1 MEQSNFSKIVN
12 VLRIAYPYYFKD
24 MEKESTIMFNQLY
37 YSKLKKYDYI
47 VVSSAINKII
57 EKSEFMPTIAE
68 ILTECDKETRRLYKI
83 KIDKMY
89 ANGFFKTD
97 QEYGKALQWLF
108 EDKPIIPNWLLEEI
122 NGYEEKLLI
131 SKKINKNAKHIDK
144 N

>member
-1 MEQSNFSKIVN
+1 MEQLNFSKIVN

-37 YSKLKKYDYI
+37 YSKLKKYDYV

-68 ILTECDKETRRLYKI
+68 ILTECDKETRKLYKL

-108 EDKPIIPNWLLEEI
+108 EDKPIVPNWLLEEI

-131 SKKINKNAKHIDK
+131 SKKQIKI
-144 N
+144 

>member
-1 MEQSNFSKIVN
+1 MEQSNFSKLVN
-12 VLRIAYPYYFKD
+12 ILRIAYPYYFKD

-37 YSKLKKYDYI
+37 YSKLKRYDYV
-47 VVSSAINKII
+47 VVSSTINKII

-89 ANGFFKTD
+89 TNGFFKTD

-108 EDKPIIPNWLLEEI
+108 EDKPIVPNWLLEEI

-131 SKKINKNAKHIDK
+131 SKKNK
-144 N
+144 

>member
-12 VLRIAYPYYFKD
+12 ILRIAYPYYFKD

-37 YSKLKKYDYI
+37 YSKLKRYDYV

-89 ANGFFKTD
+89 TNGFFKTD

-108 EDKPIIPNWLLEEI
+108 EDKPIVPNWLLEEI

-131 SKKINKNAKHIDK
+131 SKKNK
-144 N
+144 

>member
-37 YSKLKKYDYI
+37 YSKLKKYDYV

-122 NGYEEKLLI
+122 NGYEEKLLM
-131 SKKINKNAKHIDK
+131 SKKQIKI
-144 N
+144 

>member
-37 YSKLKKYDYI
+37 YSKLKKYDYV

-89 ANGFFKTD
+89 KNGFFKTD

-131 SKKINKNAKHIDK
+131 SKNK
-144 N
+144 

>member
-108 EDKPIIPNWLLEEI
+108 EDKPIVPNWLLEEI

-131 SKKINKNAKHIDK
+131 SKNK
-144 N
+144 

>member
-1 MEQSNFSKIVN
+1 MEQLNFSKIVN
-12 VLRIAYPYYFKD
+12 ILRIVYPYYFKD

-37 YSKLKKYDYI
+37 YSKLKKYDYV

-131 SKKINKNAKHIDK
+131 SKKINKNAKHS
-144 N
+144 

>member
-37 YSKLKKYDYI
+37 YSKLKRYDYV
-47 VVSSAINKII
+47 VVSNAINNII
-57 EKSEFMPTIAE
+57 ENSEFMPTIAE
-68 ILTECDKETRRLYKI
+68 IMAECDKETRKLYKI

-89 ANGFFKTD
+89 SNGYFKTD

-108 EDKPIIPNWLLEEI
+108 EDKPIIPSWLLEEI
-122 NGYEEKLLI
+122 KGYEEKLLT
-131 SKKINKNAKHIDK
+131 SKIK
-144 N
+144 

>member
-131 SKKINKNAKHIDK
+131 SKKQIKM
-144 N
+144 

>member
-37 YSKLKKYDYI
+37 YSKLKKYDYV

-108 EDKPIIPNWLLEEI
+108 EDKPIVPNWLLEEI

-131 SKKINKNAKHIDK
+131 SKKQIKM
-144 N
+144 

>member
-1 MEQSNFSKIVN
+1 MEQLNFSKIVN

-89 ANGFFKTD
+89 ANGYFKTD

-108 EDKPIIPNWLLEEI
+108 EDKPIVPNWLLEEI
-122 NGYEEKLLI
+122 NVYEEKLLT
-131 SKKINKNAKHIDK
+131 SKNK
-144 N
+144 

>member
-37 YSKLKKYDYI
+37 YSKLKRYDYV

-68 ILTECDKETRRLYKI
+68 IITECDKETRRLYKI

-89 ANGFFKTD
+89 ANGYFKTD

-122 NGYEEKLLI
+122 NGYEEKLLM
-131 SKKINKNAKHIDK
+131 SKKQIKM
-144 N
+144 

>member
-37 YSKLKKYDYI
+37 YSKLKKYDYV

-131 SKKINKNAKHIDK
+131 SKKNK
-144 N
+144 

>member
-37 YSKLKKYDYI
+37 YSKLKKYDYV

-108 EDKPIIPNWLLEEI
+108 EDKPIIPSWLLEEI
-122 NGYEEKLLI
+122 NGYEEKLLM
-131 SKKINKNAKHIDK
+131 SKKQIKM
-144 N
+144 

>member
-1 MEQSNFSKIVN
+1 MEQLNFSKIVN

-37 YSKLKKYDYI
+37 YSKLKRYDYV
-47 VVSSAINKII
+47 VVSSVINKII

-68 ILTECDKETRRLYKI
+68 ILTECDKETRRLYKT

-89 ANGFFKTD
+89 ENGFFKTD

-131 SKKINKNAKHIDK
+131 SKKQIKM
-144 N
+144 

>member
-37 YSKLKKYDYI
+37 YSKLKRYDYV
-47 VVSSAINKII
+47 VVSNAINKII
-57 EKSEFMPTIAE
+57 ENSEFMPTIAE
-68 ILTECDKETRRLYKI
+68 IIAECDKETRKLYKM

-89 ANGFFKTD
+89 SNGYFKTD

-108 EDKPIIPNWLLEEI
+108 EDKPIIPSWLLEEI
-122 NGYEEKLLI
+122 KGYEEKLLT
-131 SKKINKNAKHIDK
+131 SKAK
-144 N
+144 

>member
-37 YSKLKKYDYI
+37 YSKLKKYDYV

-89 ANGFFKTD
+89 ANVFFKTD

-131 SKKINKNAKHIDK
+131 SKKNK
-144 N
+144 

>member
-37 YSKLKKYDYI
+37 YSKLKKYDYV

-68 ILTECDKETRRLYKI
+68 ILAECDKETRRLYKI

-108 EDKPIIPNWLLEEI
+108 EDKPIIPSWLLEEI

-131 SKKINKNAKHIDK
+131 SKKQIKM
-144 N
+144 

>member
-37 YSKLKKYDYI
+37 YSKLKRYDYV
-47 VVSSAINKII
+47 VVSNAINNII
-57 EKSEFMPTIAE
+57 ENSEFMPTIAE
-68 ILTECDKETRRLYKI
+68 IMAECDKETRKLYKI

-89 ANGFFKTD
+89 SNGYFKTD

-108 EDKPIIPNWLLEEI
+108 EDKPIIPSWLLEEI
-122 NGYEEKLLI
+122 KGYEEKLLT
-131 SKKINKNAKHIDK
+131 SKSK
-144 N
+144 

>member
-1 MEQSNFSKIVN
+1 MEQLNFSKIVN

-37 YSKLKKYDYI
+37 YSKLKRYDYV
-47 VVSSAINKII
+47 VVSNAINKII
-57 EKSEFMPTIAE
+57 ENSEFMPTIAE
-68 ILTECDKETRRLYKI
+68 IMAECDKETRKLYKI

-89 ANGFFKTD
+89 SNGYFKTD

-122 NGYEEKLLI
+122 KGYEEKLLT
-131 SKKINKNAKHIDK
+131 SKAK
-144 N
+144 

>member
-37 YSKLKKYDYI
+37 YSKLKRYDYV
-47 VVSSAINKII
+47 VVSNAINKII
-57 EKSEFMPTIAE
+57 ENSEFMPTIAE
-68 ILTECDKETRRLYKI
+68 IMAECDKETRKLYKI

-89 ANGFFKTD
+89 SNGYFKTD

-108 EDKPIIPNWLLEEI
+108 EDKPIIPSWLLEEI
-122 NGYEEKLLI
+122 KGYEEKLLT
-131 SKKINKNAKHIDK
+131 SKAK
-144 N
+144 

>member
-1 MEQSNFSKIVN
+1 MEQLNFSKIVN

-37 YSKLKKYDYI
+37 YSKLKKYDYV

-122 NGYEEKLLI
+122 NGYEEKLLM
-131 SKKINKNAKHIDK
+131 SKKQIKM
-144 N
+144 

>member
-12 VLRIAYPYYFKD
+12 ILRIAYPYYFKD

-37 YSKLKKYDYI
+37 YSKLKKYDYV

-131 SKKINKNAKHIDK
+131 SKNNKNVKHS
-144 N
+144 